1 MIVKRG
7 NSMKLDAIFISGRT
21 VNQGVNLE
29 NKSSTAYF
37 DAAGYCE
44 MNSTDAGKI
53 STDPGNNVK
62 VTTDFGDVVVP
73 MRICEGNPDGL
84 IFIPMGPWANAVASP
99 DTAGCGMP
107 GFKGIPATV
116 EPTDEKAPTMPE
128 LMARLK

>member
-1 MIVKRG
+1 
-7 NSMKLDAIFISGRT
+7 MKLNATFISGRT
-21 VNQGVNLE
+21 VNQGANLE
-29 NKSSTAYF
+29 NKMSQAYF

-53 STDPGNNVK
+53 GVEPGTNVK
-62 VTTDFGDVVVP
+62 VSTDFGSVVVP

-84 IFIPMGPWANAVASP
+84 IFIPMGPWANAVVDP

-107 GFKGIPATV
+107 GFKGIKAEVEATT
-116 EPTDEKAPTMPE
+116 ENAPTMPE